1 MTEPLA
7 EKVVQPAI
15 NPTHVA
21 YCPTMDLVALATID
35 EQVQIY
41 RLNGQKVFGIVNK
54 QTSGQIDQLKWK
66 PNGISALN
74 PLPTIRFGANSVPL
88 KDNYLQ
94 PHIAIIR

>member
-1 MTEPLA
+1 MAEPLA

-15 NPTHVA
+15 NPAHVA

-35 EQVQIY
+35 EQVQVY

-66 PNGISALN
+66 PNGIATLKT
-74 PLPTIRFGANSVPL
+74 LPTTRFNADSVPS

-94 PHIAIIR
+94 PHIVITH